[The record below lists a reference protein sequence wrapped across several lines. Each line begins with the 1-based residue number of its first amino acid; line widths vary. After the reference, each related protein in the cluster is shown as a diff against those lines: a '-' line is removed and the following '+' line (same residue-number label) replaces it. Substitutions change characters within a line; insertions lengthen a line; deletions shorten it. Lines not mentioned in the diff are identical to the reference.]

1 VTVNNLEPPKDNFGM
16 DGLARII
23 GIDIEKVALELALK
37 VDGTK
42 PTQVFPIDENGLL
55 GDEIKVEDL

>member
-1 VTVNNLEPPKDNFGM
+1 M

-55 GDEIKVEDL
+55 GDEIKAEDL

>member
-1 VTVNNLEPPKDNFGM
+1 MSVNNLEPPKDNYGM

-42 PTQVFPIDENGLL
+42 PTQVFPLDENGNLKE
-55 GDEIKVEDL
+55 EIKNEN